1 MLNLGLLLALAAHPA
16 SPQAQEAVDT
26 IYWGGPM
33 LTMVDEAPAVEAL
46 AVREGRIVAAG
57 ERATIEALRAPST
70 RVVDLDGKTL
80 LPGFVD
86 SHGHLMGVG
95 FQSLCANLLAA
106 PDGDGN
112 DIASVQTLLREWAD
126 ANPDLVGT
134 YRAIVGFGWDES
146 QLAEGRA
153 PNRDDLD
160 AVTTDLP
167 VYIIHT
173 SGHLGVANSKA
184 LEQYGFT
191 SESEDP
197 PGGVI
202 RRRAGSREPDGVLE
216 ELAHFAI
223 VFPLLEQDDEFEERM
238 LLAGIE
244 AYASFGFTTGQ
255 EGRATDSQVDTMARV
270 AARDGLPIDVV
281 AYPDF
286 FTARAALDLEVHR
299 RTHVGGFRVGG
310 AKFGIDGSPQGKT
323 AWRDRPY
330 HVQPEGV
337 NPAYCGYPAYEPEAL
352 SAGIAECYERGWQL
366 LGHANGEAAIDALI
380 ANVAAAQAAHPGQD
394 LRSVLIHGQFL
405 RADQVPRID
414 ALGIFPSLFPMHT
427 FYWGDWHREQ
437 TRGPVMADDISPTGW
452 LLARGMRFGTHHDAP
467 VALPDS
473 MRVLDATVTRRSR
486 TGDILGAEHRV
497 PVWQALQAM
506 TIWPAY
512 QHFEEADKGTLEVG
526 KLADFVLLSGNP
538 LEVDPETLDRLEVRR
553 TIKRDQV
560 VYQAE

>member
-1 MLNLGLLLALAAHPA
+1 MLELSLLLALAALP
-16 SPQAQEAVDT
+16 SSTQDPVAVDT
-26 IYWGGPM
+26 IYWGGPI
-33 LTMVDEAPAVEAL
+33 LTMADEARVVEAL
-46 AVREGRIVAAG
+46 AVHEGRIVAIG
-57 ERATIEALRAPST
+57 ERATIEPLRSPST
-70 RVVDLDGKTL
+70 RVIDLGGEAL

-112 DIASVQTLLREWAD
+112 DIASLQNLLREWAD
-126 ANPDLVGT
+126 ANPDLVET
-134 YRAIVGFGWDES
+134 YGAIVGFGWDES

-153 PNRDDLD
+153 PTRDDLD
-160 AVTTDLP
+160 AVSTDVP
-167 VYIIHT
+167 VYIVHT

-184 LEQYGFT
+184 LEKYGFT

-197 PGGVI
+197 SGGII
-202 RRRAGSREPDGVLE
+202 RRRAGSREPNGVLE
-216 ELAHFAI
+216 EMAHFAI
-223 VFPLLEQDDEFEERM
+223 VFPLLDQEDAFQERM

-244 AYASFGFTTGQ
+244 TYAGFGFTTGQ
-255 EGRATDSQVDTMARV
+255 EGRSTDSQVDTMARV
-270 AARDGLPIDVV
+270 AARDGLAIDVV

-286 FTARAALDLEVHR
+286 FSARASLDLDVHS
-299 RTHVGGFRVGG
+299 RTYAGGFRVGG

-330 HVQPEGV
+330 HVQPDGV

-352 SAGIAECYERGWQL
+352 SAGIMECYERGWQL

-380 ANVAAAQAAHPGQD
+380 TNLAAAQAAHPGQD
-394 LRSVLIHGQFL
+394 LRPVLIHGQFL
-405 RADQVPRID
+405 RADQVPHLEE
-414 ALGIFPSLFPMHT
+414 LGIFPSLFPMHT

-467 VALPDS
+467 VALPNS
-473 MRVLDATVTRRSR
+473 IRVLDATVTRRSR

-497 PVWQALQAM
+497 PVWQALKAM

-526 KLADFVLLSGNP
+526 KLADFVVLSANP
-538 LEVDPETLDRLEVRR
+538 LEVDPEALDLLEVRR
-553 TIKRDQV
+553 TIKRDRV
-560 VYQAE
+560 VYEAE